1 MSTSTVAEPAEAGL
15 ASRQRQQRAWNWYDW
30 ANSAYYTTVLSV
42 MFGPYLATVAGR
54 AAGCASGEDPCSRT
68 VSVLGLPL
76 AAGALPLY
84 VTTFATILSAFVLPV
99 VGALVDRS
107 SRKRWHLGLTAW
119 TGAAFAALLF
129 GMRGEDWQ
137 LGAAAVVVS
146 SVLAGCSLV
155 SYYAILVDISTEEE
169 RDRVSSRGWAWGY
182 LGGGLLLALDLVL
195 FLGHSSFG
203 LSEELAV
210 RISLLSAAL
219 WWAGFTIIPVRR
231 LRDVPPRAAVPA
243 AGGLLQR
250 SFGQLAATLRDLRR
264 YPVTLRF
271 LLAYVFY
278 NDGIQTVLY
287 AAAIYGEKQ
296 LHFSQS
302 VLISTILLIQ
312 FVAFGGALLFGR
324 LAGIY
329 GAHRVILAGVLA
341 WIGVVVVAMGL
352 PARNAALFYA
362 VGAAIG
368 LVMGGTQALS
378 RSFFSLLIP
387 HGKEG
392 EYFALYNAAE
402 RGTSWFGMLLFG
414 LVFQLSGSYRPAVA
428 ALVVFFVAGAAL
440 LTRLDVRRGVRA
452 AGNVV
457 PAALRDG
464 AGGGPTL

>member
-1 MSTSTVAEPAEAGL
+1 MSTSTTIDPAEPDLAG
-15 ASRQRQQRAWNWYDW
+15 RRRQQRAWNWYDW

-68 VSVLGLPL
+68 VSVLGIPM
-76 AAGALPLY
+76 AAGSLPLY

-99 VGALVDRS
+99 VGAVVDRS
-107 SRKRWHLGLTAW
+107 GRKRWHLAVTAW

-129 GMRGEDWQ
+129 GMNGTDWQ
-137 LGAAAVVVS
+137 LGVVAVTVS

-195 FLGHSSFG
+195 FLGHDAFG
-203 LSEELAV
+203 LSEEMSV
-210 RISLLSAAL
+210 RVSLLSAAV
-219 WWAGFTIIPVRR
+219 WWSGFTLIPVRR
-231 LRDVPPRAAVPA
+231 LRDVAPRAAVD
-243 AGGLLQR
+243 AGGDGVLRR
-250 SFGQLAATLRDLRR
+250 SFGQLLATLRDLRR

-296 LHFSQS
+296 LHFSQT

-324 LAGIY
+324 LAAIY
-329 GAHRVILAGVLA
+329 GSHRVILAGVLA
-341 WIGVVVVAMGL
+341 WVAVVVVAMGL
-352 PARNAALFYA
+352 PAGNALLFYV

-368 LVMGGTQALS
+368 VVMGGTQALS

-387 HGKEG
+387 RGKEG

-428 ALVVFFVAGAAL
+428 ALVVFFVAGAVL
-440 LTRLDVRRGVRA
+440 LFGLNVRRGVSE
-452 AGNVV
+452 AGNAV
-457 PAALRDG
+457 PAAL
-464 AGGGPTL
+464 L